1 MLPATPRRK
10 TLFEK
15 NFLDLSVEGG
25 ALGRLRCLLRAACFL
40 EDEKLFFEMNFL
52 DVSVDGRRTGMR
64 TAMPC
69 ACCLLPEELS
79 RPFCGGRRTGTE
91 VLKGQGCL
99 LCLFCV
105 LPATPRRKTL
115 FEKNFLDLSV
125 EGRALRRLQ
134 CLLRAACFLEENFL
148 DVSVDGRR
156 TGMRTAMPSAC
167 CLLPE
172 ELSRPFCGGRR
183 TGTEVLK
190 GQLRA
195 VCLLGRASS
204 RTACGRSIKGTG
216 TPTMPILCAACHPKK
231 KNFI

>member
-1 MLPATPRRK
+1 M
-10 TLFEK
+10 
-15 NFLDLSVEGG
+15 S
-25 ALGRLRCLLRAACFL
+25 
-40 EDEKLFFEMNFL
+40 
-52 DVSVDGRRTGMR
+52 
-64 TAMPC
+64 TAMPSV
-69 ACCLLPEELS
+69 CCLLPEELS
-79 RPFCGGRRTGTE
+79 RPFCGVTRIGTE

-115 FEKNFLDLSV
+115 FEKNFL
-125 EGRALRRLQ
+125 ALRRLR

-216 TPTMPILCAACHPKK
+216 TPTLPIQEEKLYLRRT
-231 KNFI
+231 F